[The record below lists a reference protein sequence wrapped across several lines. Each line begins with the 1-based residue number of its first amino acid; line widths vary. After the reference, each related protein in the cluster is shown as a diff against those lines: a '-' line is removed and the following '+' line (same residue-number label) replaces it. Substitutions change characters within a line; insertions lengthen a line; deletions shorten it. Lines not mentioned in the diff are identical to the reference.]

1 VPDSALR
8 DVTLFRISP
17 CDNHCAGASVAPRE
31 CDRQTIAR
39 ELRPQ
44 ERLSVMVE
52 KTIDLTGIS
61 ANSVEDAVQLAI
73 SRAGVTIKG
82 IHTVHVEDITALVEA
97 NKVARWK
104 VRVKVTF
111 QVKDELHE

>member
-1 VPDSALR
+1 MKP
-8 DVTLFRISP
+8 
-17 CDNHCAGASVAPRE
+17 
-31 CDRQTIAR
+31 Q
-39 ELRPQ
+39 Q

-82 IHTVHVEDITALVEA
+82 IHTAHVTNIDAIVEA
-97 NKVARWK
+97 NKVVRWK
-104 VRVKVTF
+104 VRLKVTF

>member
-1 VPDSALR
+1 I
-8 DVTLFRISP
+8 TP
-17 CDNHCAGASVAPRE
+17 CANQCAGTSVAPRVWKG
-31 CDRQTIAR
+31 QIIAR
-39 ELRPQ
+39 STRPQ

-61 ANSVEDAVQLAI
+61 ANSVEEAVQLAI
-73 SRAGVTIKG
+73 ARAGVTIKG
-82 IHTVHVEDITALVEA
+82 IHTAHVTDIDAMVEA
-97 NKVARWK
+97 NKVVRWK

>member
-1 VPDSALR
+1 VEASNNRAR
-8 DVTLFRISP
+8 VTPL
-17 CDNHCAGASVAPRE
+17 
-31 CDRQTIAR
+31 
-39 ELRPQ
+39 Q

-61 ANSVEDAVQLAI
+61 ANSVEEAVQLAI

-82 IHTVHVEDITALVEA
+82 IHTAHVESIDALVEA
-97 NKVARWK
+97 NKVVRWK
-104 VRVKVTF
+104 VRIKVTF

>member
-1 VPDSALR
+1 
-8 DVTLFRISP
+8 LFPIPS
-17 CDNHCAGASVAPRE
+17 CANHYAGASVAPGE
-31 CDRQTIAR
+31 WKRQTIAG
-39 ELRPQ
+39 EWRPQ

-52 KTIDLTGIS
+52 KTIELTGIS
-61 ANSVEDAVQLAI
+61 ANSVEEAVQLAI

-82 IHTVHVEDITALVEA
+82 IHSAHVEDIAAMVEA
-97 NKVARWK
+97 NQVVRWK

>member
-1 VPDSALR
+1 L
-8 DVTLFRISP
+8 
-17 CDNHCAGASVAPRE
+17 
-31 CDRQTIAR
+31 
-39 ELRPQ
+39 Q

-73 SRAGVTIKG
+73 ARAGVTING
-82 IHTVHVEDITALVEA
+82 IHTAHVTRIDAMVEA
-97 NKVARWK
+97 NKVVRWK
-104 VRVKVTF
+104 VSVKVTF